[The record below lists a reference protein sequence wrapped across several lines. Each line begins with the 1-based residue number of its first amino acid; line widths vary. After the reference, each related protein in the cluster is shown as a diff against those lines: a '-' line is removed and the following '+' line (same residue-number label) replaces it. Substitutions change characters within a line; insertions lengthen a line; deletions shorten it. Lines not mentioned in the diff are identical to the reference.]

1 MIRNLL
7 KGKPDRIYFFVSLC
21 CFGAL
26 LFLSLLPDPD
36 FVKIAYVPAFNLS
49 VFDVGLFF
57 TLIIFFFFSPLGE
70 TFDKRN
76 TSLPIVLGALAV
88 LSFVLTIKYFI
99 YICGTFTAL
108 YFLIFIA
115 NLIFTLAGLALAV
128 SLTKK
133 YQSPVVCHYS
143 ILACLFASLFL
154 FVAFFIATVEAF
166 SFAGLMRLLLLPTFY
181 VCFFMGFFI
190 QFKNGVAEK

>member
-1 MIRNLL
+1 MIKNLL
-7 KGKPDRIYFFVSLC
+7 KGKPERIYFFISLC

-26 LFLSLLPDPD
+26 LFLSLLPDPA
-36 FVKIAYVPAFNLS
+36 FVQHIYIPAFSLS
-49 VFDVGLFF
+49 IFDVGLFF

-76 TSLPIVLGALAV
+76 TSLPIVLGAIAV
-88 LSFVLTIKYFI
+88 LSFVLTIEYFI
-99 YICGTFTAL
+99 YVCEKFLAIS
-108 YFLIFIA
+108 FLIFLA
-115 NLIFTLAGLALAV
+115 NLIFTLACLALAV

-143 ILACLFASLFL
+143 ILACLFASLLL
-154 FVAFFIATVEAF
+154 FVVFFIAMVQEFT
-166 SFAGLMRLLLLPTFY
+166 FAGLMRFLLLPSFY

-190 QFKNGVAEK
+190 QFKNSVAEK